1 MARATFSKS
10 DLVSGM
16 VVEYRNG
23 KRRTVI
29 LNCVVNAEGDEDN
42 VLVGSARER
51 FTWLSNFHDD
61 LTHES
66 KEELDIVA
74 VYTQPFDEDRVY
86 DCDINGDALDKIWER
101 ETPKKLC
108 EMTLAEVLSAMGY
121 HKD

>member
-29 LNCVVNAEGDEDN
+29 LGCAVNPDVDKCDM
-42 VLVGSARER
+42 LVGPTGER
-51 FTWLSNFHDD
+51 STWLHNFNEN

-74 VYTQPFDEDRVY
+74 VYTQPFY
-86 DCDINGDALDKIWER
+86 DMRDFNCDINGDELNLIWKRR
-101 ETPKKLC
+101 ENKLSD
-108 EMTLAEVLSAMGY
+108 MTLGELARMLGQLDV
-121 HKD
+121 D

>member
-10 DLVSGM
+10 DLASGM

-29 LNCVVNAEGDEDN
+29 LDCAINEESHLDDI
-42 VLVGSARER
+42 LVGPAGER
-51 FTWLSNFHDD
+51 FTWLGNFNDD

-74 VYTQPFDEDRVY
+74 VYTQPFDEDRAY
-86 DCDINGDALDKIWER
+86 DCDINGYALNKIWER

-108 EMTLAEVLSAMGY
+108 EMTLAEVLAAMGY

>member
-10 DLVSGM
+10 DLASGM

-29 LNCVVNAEGDEDN
+29 LDCVVNTAGDAADI
-42 VLVGSARER
+42 LVGSARER
-51 FTWLSNFHDD
+51 FTWLGNFNDD

-74 VYTQPFDEDRVY
+74 VYTQPFDEDRAY
-86 DCDINGDALDKIWER
+86 DCDINGYALNKIWER
-101 ETPKKLC
+101 ETPKKIC
-108 EMTLAEVLSAMGY
+108 EMTLAEVLEAMGY

>member
-10 DLVSGM
+10 DLASGM

-23 KRRTVI
+23 KRRMVI
-29 LNCVVNAEGDEDN
+29 LDCVVNSAGDAADI
-42 VLVGSARER
+42 LVGSAGER
-51 FTWLSNFHDD
+51 FTWLGNFNDD

-66 KEELDIVA
+66 KEELDIIA
-74 VYTQPFDEDRVY
+74 VYTQPFDEDRAY

-101 ETPKKLC
+101 ETPKKIC
-108 EMTLAEVLSAMGY
+108 EMTLAEVLEAMGY

>member
-1 MARATFSKS
+1 MARATFGKS

-29 LNCVVNAEGDEDN
+29 LDCVINADGDVDN
-42 VLVGSARER
+42 LFVGPAGER
-51 FTWLSNFHDD
+51 FTWLDNYNDD
-61 LTHES
+61 LTHKS

-74 VYTQPFDEDRVY
+74 VYTQPFDEDRAY
-86 DCDINGDALDKIWER
+86 DCDINGDALTKIWER
-101 ETPKKLC
+101 ETPKKIC
-108 EMTLAEVLSAMGY
+108 EMTLAEVLEAMGY

>member
-1 MARATFSKS
+1 MARATFNKS
-10 DLVSGM
+10 DLMSGM
-16 VVEYRNG
+16 VVEYKNG

-29 LNCVVNAEGDEDN
+29 LDCAINAEGDAADI
-42 VLVGSARER
+42 LVGPAMER
-51 FTWLSNFHDD
+51 FTWLGNFNDD

-74 VYTQPFDEDRVY
+74 VYTQPFDEDRAY

>member
-1 MARATFSKS
+1 MARATFRKS
-10 DLVSGM
+10 DLASGM

-29 LNCVVNAEGDEDN
+29 LDCVVNTACDAADI
-42 VLVGSARER
+42 LVGPAGER
-51 FTWLSNFHDD
+51 FTWLGNFNDD

-74 VYTQPFDEDRVY
+74 VYTQPFDENRAY
-86 DCDINGDALDKIWER
+86 DCDVNGDALDKIWER
-101 ETPKKLC
+101 ETPKKIC
-108 EMTLAEVLSAMGY
+108 EMTLAEVLEAMGY

>member
-10 DLVSGM
+10 DLASGM

-29 LNCVVNAEGDEDN
+29 LGCVVNAEGDVDN
-42 VLVGSARER
+42 ILVGSARER
-51 FTWLSNFHDD
+51 FTWLGNFNDD

-74 VYTQPFDEDRVY
+74 VYTQPFDEDRAY
-86 DCDINGDALDKIWER
+86 DCDINGYALNKIWER
-101 ETPKKLC
+101 ETPKKIC
-108 EMTLAEVLSAMGY
+108 EMTLAEVLEAMGY

>member
-10 DLVSGM
+10 DLMSGM

-23 KRRTVI
+23 KRRTVV
-29 LNCVVNAEGDEDN
+29 LDCVVNAEGDAADI
-42 VLVGSARER
+42 LVGSAGER
-51 FTWLSNFHDD
+51 FTWLGNFNDD
-61 LTHES
+61 LTHEA

-74 VYTQPFDEDRVY
+74 VYTQPFDEDRAY
-86 DCDINGDALDKIWER
+86 DCDINGDALNKIWER

-108 EMTLAEVLSAMGY
+108 EMTLAEVLAAMGY

>member
-1 MARATFSKS
+1 MARATFRKS
-10 DLVSGM
+10 DLASGM

-29 LNCVVNAEGDEDN
+29 LDCVVNAAGDAADI
-42 VLVGSARER
+42 LVGPAGER
-51 FTWLSNFHDD
+51 FTWLGNFNDD

-74 VYTQPFDEDRVY
+74 VYTQPFDENRAY

-101 ETPKKLC
+101 ETPKKIC
-108 EMTLAEVLSAMGY
+108 EMTLAEVLEAMGY

>member
-1 MARATFSKS
+1 MARATFNKS
-10 DLVSGM
+10 DLMSGM
-16 VVEYRNG
+16 VVEYKNG

-29 LNCVVNAEGDEDN
+29 LDCIVNAEGDAADI
-42 VLVGSARER
+42 LVGPAGER
-51 FTWLSNFHDD
+51 FTWLGNFNDD

-74 VYTQPFDEDRVY
+74 VYTQPFDEDRAY

-108 EMTLAEVLSAMGY
+108 EMTLAEVLAAMGY

>member
-10 DLVSGM
+10 DLASGM

-29 LNCVVNAEGDEDN
+29 LDCVVNAEGDEAN
-42 VLVGSARER
+42 ILVGPAGER
-51 FTWLSNFHDD
+51 FTWLGNFNDD

-74 VYTQPFDEDRVY
+74 VYTQPFDEDRAY
-86 DCDINGDALDKIWER
+86 DCDINGCALNKIWER
-101 ETPKKLC
+101 ETPKKIC
-108 EMTLAEVLSAMGY
+108 EMTLAEVLEAMGY

>member
-10 DLVSGM
+10 DLASGM

-29 LNCVVNAEGDEDN
+29 LDCVVNVPGDAADI
-42 VLVGSARER
+42 LVGSAGER
-51 FTWLSNFHDD
+51 FTWLGNFNDD

-74 VYTQPFDEDRVY
+74 VYTQPFDEDRAY

-101 ETPKKLC
+101 ETPKKIC
-108 EMTLAEVLSAMGY
+108 EMTLAEVLEAMGY

>member
-1 MARATFSKS
+1 MARATFGKS
-10 DLVSGM
+10 DLASGM

-29 LNCVVNAEGDEDN
+29 LDCVVNTNCDEYDI
-42 VLVGSARER
+42 LVGPAGER
-51 FTWLSNFHDD
+51 FTWLCNFHDD

-74 VYTQPFDEDRVY
+74 VYTQPFDENRAY
-86 DCDINGDALDKIWER
+86 DCDINGDALNKIWER
-101 ETPKKLC
+101 ETPKKIC
-108 EMTLAEVLSAMGY
+108 EMTLAEVLEAMGY

>member
-1 MARATFSKS
+1 MARATFNKS
-10 DLVSGM
+10 DLMSGM
-16 VVEYRNG
+16 VVEYRNR

-29 LNCVVNAEGDEDN
+29 LDCAINAEGDAADI
-42 VLVGSARER
+42 LVGPAGER
-51 FTWLSNFHDD
+51 FTWLGNFNDD

-66 KEELDIVA
+66 KEEVDIVA
-74 VYTQPFDEDRVY
+74 VYTQPFDEDRAY

-108 EMTLAEVLSAMGY
+108 EMTLAEVFSAMGY

>member
-1 MARATFSKS
+1 MARATFNKS
-10 DLVSGM
+10 DLMSGM

-29 LNCVVNAEGDEDN
+29 LDCVINEESHLDDI
-42 VLVGSARER
+42 LVGSAGER
-51 FTWLSNFHDD
+51 FTWLDNFNDD

-74 VYTQPFDEDRVY
+74 VYTQPFDEDRAY

>member
-1 MARATFSKS
+1 MARATFNKS
-10 DLVSGM
+10 DLMSGM
-16 VVEYRNG
+16 VVEYKNG

-29 LNCVVNAEGDEDN
+29 LDCMVNAEGDAADI
-42 VLVGSARER
+42 LVGPAGER
-51 FTWLSNFHDD
+51 FTWLGNFNDD

-74 VYTQPFDEDRVY
+74 VYTQPFDEDRAY

>member
-1 MARATFSKS
+1 MARATFDKS
-10 DLVSGM
+10 DLMSGM

-29 LNCVVNAEGDEDN
+29 LDCVVNDEGDAADI
-42 VLVGSARER
+42 LVGAAGER
-51 FTWLSNFHDD
+51 FTWLGNFNDD

-66 KEELDIVA
+66 KTELDIIA
-74 VYTQPFDEDRVY
+74 VYTQPFDADRAY

-101 ETPKKLC
+101 ETPKKIC
-108 EMTLAEVLSAMGY
+108 EMTLAEVLEAMGY

>member
-1 MARATFSKS
+1 MARATFNKS
-10 DLVSGM
+10 DLMSGM
-16 VVEYRNG
+16 VVEYKNG

-29 LNCVVNAEGDEDN
+29 LDCVINAEGEAADI
-42 VLVGSARER
+42 LVGPAGER
-51 FTWLSNFHDD
+51 FTWLDNFNDD

-74 VYTQPFDEDRVY
+74 VYTQPFDEDRAY

-108 EMTLAEVLSAMGY
+108 EMTLAEVLAAMGY

>member
-1 MARATFSKS
+1 MARATFNKS
-10 DLVSGM
+10 DLMSGM

-23 KRRTVI
+23 KRRM
-29 LNCVVNAEGDEDN
+29 VVLGCAVNTNYDEYDI
-42 VLVGSARER
+42 LVGPAGER
-51 FTWLSNFHDD
+51 FTWLDNFNDD

-74 VYTQPFDEDRVY
+74 VYTQPFDADRAY

-108 EMTLAEVLSAMGY
+108 EMTLAEVLTAMGY

>member
-10 DLVSGM
+10 DLMSGM

-29 LNCVVNAEGDEDN
+29 LDCQVNAEGDAADI
-42 VLVGSARER
+42 LVGSAGER
-51 FTWLSNFHDD
+51 FTWLDNFHDD

-66 KEELDIVA
+66 KKELDIVA
-74 VYTQPFDEDRVY
+74 VYTQPFDEDRAY
-86 DCDINGDALDKIWER
+86 DCDINGDALNKIWER

>member
-1 MARATFSKS
+1 MARATFNKS
-10 DLVSGM
+10 DLMSGM
-16 VVEYRNG
+16 VVEYKNG

-29 LNCVVNAEGDEDN
+29 LDCMVNAEGDAADI
-42 VLVGSARER
+42 LVGPTGER
-51 FTWLSNFHDD
+51 FTWLGNFNDD

-74 VYTQPFDEDRVY
+74 VYTQPFDEDRAY

-108 EMTLAEVLSAMGY
+108 EMTLAEVLAAMGY

>member
-1 MARATFSKS
+1 MARATFNKS
-10 DLVSGM
+10 DLMSGM
-16 VVEYRNG
+16 VVEYKNG

-29 LNCVVNAEGDEDN
+29 LDCVINAEGEAADI
-42 VLVGSARER
+42 LVGPAGER
-51 FTWLSNFHDD
+51 FTWLGNFNDD

>member
-10 DLVSGM
+10 DLMSGM
-16 VVEYRNG
+16 VVEYRCG

-29 LNCVVNAEGDEDN
+29 LDCVVNAEGDAADI
-42 VLVGSARER
+42 LVGSARER
-51 FTWLSNFHDD
+51 FTWLGNFNDD

-74 VYTQPFDEDRVY
+74 VYTQPFDEDRAY

-101 ETPKKLC
+101 ETPKKIC
-108 EMTLAEVLSAMGY
+108 EMTLAEVLESLGY

>member
-10 DLVSGM
+10 DLMSGM

-23 KRRTVI
+23 KRRM
-29 LNCVVNAEGDEDN
+29 VVLGCAVNTNYDEYDI
-42 VLVGSARER
+42 LVGPAGER
-51 FTWLSNFHDD
+51 FTWLDNFNDD

-74 VYTQPFDEDRVY
+74 VYTQPFDADRAY

>member
-23 KRRTVI
+23 KRRMVV
-29 LNCVVNAEGDEDN
+29 LYCVVNEPGDVADI
-42 VLVGSARER
+42 LVGPAGER
-51 FTWLSNFHDD
+51 FTWLGNFNDD
-61 LTHES
+61 LTHRS

-74 VYTQPFDEDRVY
+74 VYTQPFEEDKAY
-86 DCDINGDALDKIWER
+86 DCDINGGALNKIWER
-101 ETPKKLC
+101 ETPKKIC
-108 EMTLAEVLSAMGY
+108 EMTLAEVLEAMGY

>member
-1 MARATFSKS
+1 MARATFNKS
-10 DLVSGM
+10 DLASGM

-29 LNCVVNAEGDEDN
+29 LNCVVNTECDAADI
-42 VLVGSARER
+42 LVGPAGER
-51 FTWLSNFHDD
+51 FTWLGNFNDD
-61 LTHES
+61 LTHEA

-74 VYTQPFDEDRVY
+74 VYTQPFDEDRAY

>member
-10 DLVSGM
+10 GLASGM

-23 KRRTVI
+23 KRRMVV
-29 LNCVVNAEGDEDN
+29 LGCVVNTNCDEYDI
-42 VLVGSARER
+42 LVGPAGER
-51 FTWLSNFHDD
+51 FTWLRNFNDD

-74 VYTQPFDEDRVY
+74 VYTQPFDEDRAY
-86 DCDINGDALDKIWER
+86 DCDINGDALTKIWER
-101 ETPKKLC
+101 ETPKKIC
-108 EMTLAEVLSAMGY
+108 EMTLAEVLEAMGY

>member
-1 MARATFSKS
+1 MARATFGKS
-10 DLVSGM
+10 DLASGM

-23 KRRTVI
+23 KRRMVI
-29 LNCVVNAEGDEDN
+29 RDCAINAEGDASDI
-42 VLVGSARER
+42 LVGSAGGR
-51 FTWLSNFHDD
+51 FTWLDNFHDD

-74 VYTQPFDEDRVY
+74 VYTQPFDEDRAY

-108 EMTLAEVLSAMGY
+108 EMTLAEVLAAMGY

>member
-10 DLVSGM
+10 DLMSGM
-16 VVEYRNG
+16 VVEYKNG

-29 LNCVVNAEGDEDN
+29 LDCVVNAEGDAADI
-42 VLVGSARER
+42 LVGPAGER
-51 FTWLSNFHDD
+51 FTWLGNFNDD

-74 VYTQPFDEDRVY
+74 VYTQPFDEDRAY

>member
-1 MARATFSKS
+1 MARATFNKS
-10 DLVSGM
+10 DLMSGM
-16 VVEYRNG
+16 VVEYKNG

-29 LNCVVNAEGDEDN
+29 LDCVINAEGEAADI
-42 VLVGSARER
+42 LVGSAGER
-51 FTWLSNFHDD
+51 FTWLGNFNDD
-61 LTHES
+61 LTHEA

-74 VYTQPFDEDRVY
+74 VYTQPFDADRAY

>member
-1 MARATFSKS
+1 MARATFNKS
-10 DLVSGM
+10 DLMSGM

-29 LNCVVNAEGDEDN
+29 LDCVVNDEGDAADI
-42 VLVGSARER
+42 LVGGAGER
-51 FTWLSNFHDD
+51 FTWLSNFNYD

-66 KEELDIVA
+66 KEELDIIA
-74 VYTQPFDEDRVY
+74 VYTQPFDADRAY

-101 ETPKKLC
+101 ETPKKIC
-108 EMTLAEVLSAMGY
+108 EMTLAEVLEAMGY

>member
-10 DLVSGM
+10 DLMSGM

-29 LNCVVNAEGDEDN
+29 LRCVINDEGDVADI
-42 VLVGSARER
+42 LAGPAGER
-51 FTWLSNFHDD
+51 FTWLCNFNDD

-66 KEELDIVA
+66 KEGLDIVA
-74 VYTQPFDEDRVY
+74 VYTQPFDEDKAY
-86 DCDINGDALDKIWER
+86 DCDINGDALTKIWER
-101 ETPKKLC
+101 ETPKKIC
-108 EMTLAEVLSAMGY
+108 EMTLAEVLEAMDY

>member
-10 DLVSGM
+10 DLASGM

-29 LNCVVNAEGDEDN
+29 LDCVVNAMGEAADI
-42 VLVGSARER
+42 LVGSAGER
-51 FTWLSNFHDD
+51 FTWLDNFNDD

-66 KEELDIVA
+66 KEALDIVA
-74 VYTQPFDEDRVY
+74 VYTQPFDEDRAY
-86 DCDINGDALDKIWER
+86 DCDINGDALNKIWER
-101 ETPKKLC
+101 ETPKKIC
-108 EMTLAEVLSAMGY
+108 EMTLAEVLEAMGY